1 LTVTPWSMISV
12 MVRRLKPACKLKL
25 APHEE
30 SVRYVTPILGRYANC
45 KGSPMRLAVALT
57 ICAGLGWSQAK
68 FEVASIKPCKAD
80 VVPEGGRRGGG
91 RENFSPG
98 RLNLECHTVKGL
110 IQMAYVLFA
119 DGRVHPRMVVPV
131 EGGPGWINTELYT
144 IDAKAEGTPSH
155 GVMHGPM
162 LQALLEE
169 RFQLK
174 VHRETREISVYALT
188 VAKGGLKLKPFQEG
202 SCTPIDFDAYFAQ
215 FPPPPLPEPPQG
227 QRYCTTRG
235 TSKGL
240 NNLVEAEGMS
250 LDLFT
255 RDYLGRLDR
264 PVINRTGLAG
274 LFDFRLEFAPDET
287 VSDDPAGAPSI
298 FTALQQQLGLKL
310 EAAKGPGEFLV
321 IDRVERPSGN

>member
-1 LTVTPWSMISV
+1 
-12 MVRRLKPACKLKL
+12 
-25 APHEE
+25 
-30 SVRYVTPILGRYANC
+30 
-45 KGSPMRLAVALT
+45 MRM
-57 ICAGLGWSQAK
+57 ICALAICSGLGWSQAR

-80 VVPEGGRRGGG
+80 AVPEGGRGGG
-91 RENFSPG
+91 RESFSPG

-119 DGRVHPRMVVPV
+119 DGRVHPRMVVPI
-131 EGGPGWINTELYT
+131 EGGPGWISSERYT
-144 IDAKAEGTPSH
+144 IDAKLEGTSTQ
-155 GVMHGPM
+155 GAMHGPM
-162 LQALLEE
+162 LQRLLED
-169 RFQLK
+169 RFNLK
-174 VHRETREISVYALT
+174 IHRETREIPVYALT
-188 VAKGGLKLKPFQEG
+188 VAKGGLKLKAFHEG
-202 SCTPIDFDAYFAQ
+202 SCIPLDFDAFFAQ

-227 QRYCTTRG
+227 QRYCITRG

-264 PVINRTGLAG
+264 PVINRTGVAG

-287 VSDDPAGAPSI
+287 PSDDPGAGPSI

-310 EAAKGPGEFLV
+310 EASKGPGEFLV
-321 IDRVERPSGN
+321 IDRVEKPTEN